1 MMYIK
6 NFVHDFDSS
15 TITFEVEREGV
26 TNHVETRDTGYGTTS
41 TDINDFTEDW
51 SDSEYNQF
59 RRVFKRL
66 SRNSAFVLSL
76 KDYIV
81 GVAIIDFVE
90 EETE

>member
-1 MMYIK
+1 MIYIK

-51 SDSEYNQF
+51 SDSEYNQ
-59 RRVFKRL
+59 L
-66 SRNSAFVLSL
+66 
-76 KDYIV
+76 
-81 GVAIIDFVE
+81 E
-90 EETE
+90 EFLNGCQEIAHSFYH